1 MLIRE
6 YEKSSIASMGTE
18 PGQTTGCA
26 VMIQHYA
33 LRCCLSQ
40 LACMAE
46 ARHSFPPTCVLQCLH
61 VRLVM
66 QANGYKLDV
75 DDWHKEVHDT
85 LDYQQLLSKDLK
97 TRELLGRLN
106 LSKHILTNADAR
118 HAVKCLHQLGLS
130 DCFHN
135 IFCFENV
142 QELAQKAG
150 LISASTPVLCKPS
163 RQVYQIVMEQ
173 IGAQPSETI
182 FIDDSPRNI
191 AAAHE
196 LGIFTVLV
204 SDKVGVPH
212 HVSGA
217 DLVVS
222 HFSQLPEMFPDIFAP
237 ITNAAIHEE
246 VPSIVPI
253 KVMAS

>member
-1 MLIRE
+1 MLVLVCIG
-6 YEKSSIASMGTE
+6 YMVEKFGIPESQVPDLCRTLYQCHGT
-18 PGQTTGCA
+18 T
-26 VMIQHYA
+26 
-33 LRCCLSQ
+33 
-40 LACMAE
+40 MAG
-46 ARHSFPPTCVLQCLH
+46 L
-61 VRLVM
+61 M
-66 QANGYKLDV
+66 ANGYKLDV

>member
-1 MLIRE
+1 MGSCDCSLVSMLSWLRRTTCSRRA
-6 YEKSSIASMGTE
+6 YLWKST
-18 PGQTTGCA
+18 
-26 VMIQHYA
+26 
-33 LRCCLSQ
+33 
-40 LACMAE
+40 LACPVWL
-46 ARHSFPPTCVLQCLH
+46 SSCVVGGVINRKIRGFCSGCSLFIACCAPSWLCECLCCCYACASLQ
-61 VRLVM
+61 
-66 QANGYKLDV
+66 
-75 DDWHKEVHDT
+75 
-85 LDYQQLLSKDLK
+85 
-97 TRELLGRLN
+97 
-106 LSKHILTNADAR
+106 
-118 HAVKCLHQLGLS
+118 
-130 DCFHN
+130 N